1 MSTAAGQKPTQSETP
16 ENESSAVAAG
26 LGRPGWRAALS
37 FQNIGALYLLVLVS
51 IIFGIWIP
59 DLFLQTQTVAQ
70 IANENAVPGIVALAL
85 VIPLAAGVFDLSV
98 GYTLGAVSVWV
109 AWLLAH
115 TSLSPAICIGLGLLM
130 GIVIG
135 ICNGLIVVVMRVD
148 SFIGTLASGSLLTA
162 LTLIISG
169 NTAITEGIDESYTTI
184 AQTKLIGNFT
194 LPVFYVLVIALVMWY
209 FLEHRAIGRLT
220 HASGLAPE
228 AARLAGVPVNAIRF
242 SSLIVSGFLAGV
254 GGILLTATVGGGSP
268 SVGPQYLIPAFAAAF
283 LGATQL
289 KGGLFNAWG
298 TILAVVLLGTV
309 YNGLTLAGVP
319 VWTPYVVTGVVLIA
333 ALALA
338 GVKRRSS
345 GDEAAAP
352 EELAEAPED

>member
-1 MSTAAGQKPTQSETP
+1 MSTAAGQQPTQTDGPKNQPAAGS
-16 ENESSAVAAG
+16 AG
-26 LGRPGWRAALS
+26 LGRPGWRYALS
-37 FQNIGALYLLVLVS
+37 FQNISAVYLLGLV
-51 IIFGIWIP
+51 IVVFAIWIP
-59 DLFLQTQTVAQ
+59 DLFLQKQTLAQ
-70 IANENAVPGIVALAL
+70 IFNENAVPGIVALAL
-85 VIPLAAGVFDLSV
+85 VIPLAAGVYDLSV

-109 AWLLAH
+109 AWLLGH
-115 TSLSPAICIGLGLLM
+115 TGLSPTLCIALGLLM
-130 GIVIG
+130 GVVIG

-169 NTAITEGIDESYTTI
+169 NTQLTEGIGTDFTAVAS
-184 AQTKLIGNFT
+184 TKIGDFT
-194 LPVFYVLVIALVMWY
+194 LPVFYVIVIAFVMWY
-209 FLEHRAIGRLT
+209 FLEHRAVGRLT

-228 AARLAGVPVNAIRF
+228 AARLAGVRVDWIRF
-242 SSLIVSGFLAGV
+242 GSLIVSSSLAAIGGV
-254 GGILLTATVGGGSP
+254 LLTATVGGGSP

-289 KGGLFNAWG
+289 KAGLFNAWG
-298 TILAVVLLGTV
+298 TMLAVILLGTT

-319 VWTPYVVTGVVLIA
+319 IWTPYVVTGVVLIA

-345 GDEAAAP
+345 GDEG
-352 EELAEAPED
+352 ETKDELAEAPAG